1 LVVVLSELDGVE
13 EVVGSG
19 RTSRG
24 EPLPRLGFQC
34 LEPWY
39 LLRIALSC
47 SSSVLGG
54 EVAFILAAP

>member
-1 LVVVLSELDGVE
+1 
-13 EVVGSG
+13 VVGSG

-24 EPLPRLGFQC
+24 EPLPRSGFQC

-39 LLRIALSC
+39 LLRIALSY

-54 EVAFILAAP
+54 EVAFILAAL